1 MSDNLDMSCTVHN
14 IYSVRVRVRVQL
26 ISCYIK
32 TDYVTGDSNDSLW
45 PLIVA
50 IIAALL
56 IACVLVFIIVMV
68 RCRGWFNMYI
78 YTFHHTVAKA

>member
-1 MSDNLDMSCTVHN
+1 ML
-14 IYSVRVRVRVQL
+14 L
-26 ISCYIK
+26 K
-32 TDYVTGDSNDSLW
+32 ADYVTGGRSNSLW

-68 RCRGWFNMYI
+68 RCKG
-78 YTFHHTVAKA
+78 